1 MFRSFTKLLNPNSSL
16 RFNIP
21 LALRDKKYIIKDVR
35 LNAIADN
42 GRIRD
47 IGNQLA
53 TILINEK
60 RVLDNVIQGTETR
73 NIASFNLRQEVNATD
88 DIEIILNELTT
99 PVVLYYN
106 IFKVA
111 VTFLIEEV
119 KWQKK

>member
-60 RVLDNVIQGTETR
+60 RVLDNVIQRTETR

-119 KWQKK
+119 K